1 MSKGY
6 SLHIGLNKLDT
17 EHYPGVPV
25 LKAAVND
32 AVFWESYARK
42 TGYESQSLHDASAT
56 DKAVLDALHGFA
68 EKLEPGDILLLTYA
82 GHGSHVRNEKADGFD
97 DEREDQ
103 TWCLYNRE
111 LLDDEL
117 FEAFRAFRE
126 GTRILVVSDSCHS
139 GTIVRALPDETD
151 LSAMLESGLNKSA
164 ETRGMRSRKLPL
176 EAEQDI
182 MARFGEK
189 VYEPIQKKYRKTK
202 QASNVKAAVKL
213 MAACQDD
220 QTTYDGEA
228 NGIFT
233 EAFIHLFD
241 QPSMQKATAET
252 LIDEIREKY
261 YFPRPNFFQYGGII
275 PAFDTAFPFTIHI
288 PDADKVKGSRSPNL
302 RPVPIQRNISLEE
315 QWDNVKVKKNAQLL
329 IEFEEKPDADLT
341 GGKDIEVLEQDGN
354 TILVELKN
362 TPHEHAWSA
371 AHALHQELV
380 AKGWKATV
388 EPVLSVNPSQ
398 DKRATREGDANNPD
412 FIREWPPAHP
422 EGRIGWH
429 LDDDHSQ
436 LKKASEAVSAKA
448 GAHVR
453 IAHLDTGYIAGHP
466 ALPEKLDAARQ
477 RSFVKKEDPSQAID
491 KPDTGQDGHGLG
503 TMVLLAGNKVTLG
516 DTFEEYEGFIGGA
529 PIAEV
534 VPMRISESVVIMND
548 KNFSEALS
556 YAIETGCEVVTMS
569 MAGKP
574 SNRMARAVNQAY
586 EAGIVIVSAASNCW
600 YKGTG
605 NLLPK
610 CVMFPA
616 AFERVIAATGAM
628 YNHKPYDVDFLQPGS
643 ERAISTQYMQG
654 SWGPASRMTRALAAY
669 TPNTPWAST
678 KHKFL
683 RSGGGTSS
691 ATPQVA
697 AAAALYI
704 AFHREEMEKKG
715 YYEEGRKWLKVE
727 AVRHALYTA
736 AAKDNLFPEWQKYYG
751 NGILKAW
758 DALQVP
764 VADESTLTKSPSAES
779 TLFGVVETIGSFFKR
794 RKLFRSAEPKPEP
807 EALAMELLHLLQTD
821 PQFFPLFSELDLTD
835 PAAVEAE
842 VSKPE
847 FRDKVL
853 KSPYAS
859 EYLKEAMIA

>member
-6 SLHIGLNKLDT
+6 SLHIGLNKLDVD
-17 EHYPGVPV
+17 HYPGVPV

-32 AVFWESYARK
+32 AVFWESYARRL
-42 TGYESQSLHDASAT
+42 GYEPQSLHDAAAT
-56 DKAVLDALHGFA
+56 DKAVLDALQA
-68 EKLEPGDILLLTYA
+68 RAKKMEPGDILLLTYA
-82 GHGSHVRNEKADGFD
+82 GHGSHVPNEKAEGFD

-117 FEAFRAFRE
+117 FEAFRAFKE

-151 LSAMLESGLNKSA
+151 LSVMLESGLNRAAAARSL
-164 ETRGMRSRKLPL
+164 RSRKLPL
-176 EAEQDI
+176 EAEQEI
-182 MARFGEK
+182 MARFAEK
-189 VYEPIQKKYRKTK
+189 VYEPLQKKYRKTA
-202 QASNVKAAVKL
+202 QAADVKAAVKL

-233 EAFIHLFD
+233 EAFIQLFE
-241 QPSMQKATAET
+241 QPAMQKATAEK

-261 YFPRPNFFQYGGII
+261 YFPRPNFFQYGAII
-275 PAFDTAFPFTIHI
+275 PSFDKAFPFSIHI
-288 PDADKVKGSRSPNL
+288 PDADKIKGFRPPDL
-302 RPVPIQRNISLEE
+302 RPAPVERSISLEE

-329 IEFEEKPDADLT
+329 VTFEEKPDAGLS
-341 GGKDIEVLEQDGN
+341 GGKDIEILEQDGN
-354 TILVELKN
+354 TLLVELKN
-362 TPHEHAWSA
+362 TPHEHSWSA
-371 AHALHQELV
+371 AHALQQELLG
-380 AKGWKATV
+380 KGWKATV
-388 EPVLSVNPSQ
+388 EPVLSVNPAQ

-412 FIREWPPAHP
+412 FIREWPPTHAD
-422 EGRIGWH
+422 GKIGWH
-429 LDDDHSQ
+429 LDEDHSQ
-436 LKKASEAVSAKA
+436 LKKANDAVSAKA

-453 IAHLDTGYIAGHP
+453 IAHLDTGYIAGHT
-466 ALPEKLDAARQ
+466 ALPQKLDYTKQ
-477 RSFVKKEDPSQAID
+477 RSFVKKEDPSLAVD
-491 KPDTGQDGHGLG
+491 KPESGQDGHGLG
-503 TMVLLAGNKVTLG
+503 TMILLAGNKVTLE
-516 DTFEEYEGFIGGA
+516 DTFGEYEGFIGGA

-574 SNRMARAVNQAY
+574 GNRMARAVNEAY
-586 EAGIVIVSAASNCW
+586 EAGVVVVSAASNCW

-610 CVMFPA
+610 CVMYPA

-628 YNHKPYDVDFLQPGS
+628 FNHKPYDVDFLQPGS
-643 ERAISTQYMQG
+643 ERAIGTQYMQG

-678 KHKFL
+678 KHKFV

-704 AFHREEMEKKG
+704 AFHREEMEQKG

-727 AVRHALYTA
+727 AVRHALYSS
-736 AAKDNLFPEWQKYYG
+736 AAKEQLFPDWQKYYG
-751 NGILKAW
+751 NGILKAF

-764 VADESTLTKSPSAES
+764 VADENTLTRSPSAES

-794 RKLFRSAEPKPEP
+794 RKLFRSAEPKPEA

-821 PQFFPLFSELDLTD
+821 PQFFPLFSRLNLSD

-842 VSKPE
+842 VSKND

-853 KSPYAS
+853 QSPYAS
-859 EYLKEAMIA
+859 QYLKEAMIA